1 MSAKVKKRFE
11 EMQTY
16 LGRDTEGL
24 KKLKLLKDDVNELR
38 TSLAAAKEQLEQ
50 AVAIKDAARERA
62 DAAEAELARVRLEQ
76 DRLNQMLQG
85 LAQRATAA
93 ELEIKKLAANP
104 EDAVSD
110 AASAA
115 DTIAEAVSNVAPA
128 YAVLSRLREG
138 LPFCPRPAGIV
149 FIDDVPSSIYLL
161 TDIVSCGGWTHTDLW
176 RLGAFVAV
184 QSRLEG
190 YVHIKAP
197 DTSLM
202 DYLERGGNKHTRFGR
217 CVYKWVSKIA
227 ASPDSA
233 RKYEMVRSNR
243 PASFSFSVTG
253 PWDKDQAAD

>member
-11 EMQTY
+11 EMQAY

-38 TSLAAAKEQLEQ
+38 TGLAAAKEQLEQ

-62 DAAEAELARVRLEQ
+62 DAAEAELVRVRLEQ

-93 ELEIKKLAANP
+93 ELEIKKLRTANAG
-104 EDAVSD
+104 DSSD

-115 DTIAEAVSNVAPA
+115 DDMAEALSNVAPA

-138 LPFCPRPAGIV
+138 LPYCPRPVASV

-161 TDIVSCGGWTHTDLW
+161 TDIVSFGGWTHTDLW

-202 DYLERGGNKHTRFGR
+202 DYLERDGKRYTRFGR
-217 CVYKWVSKIA
+217 CVYKWVSKVA
-227 ASPDSA
+227 AVAEQS
-233 RKYEMVRSNR
+233 RRYEMVRSTR
-243 PASFSFSVTG
+243 PMQHGFRIG
-253 PWDKDQAAD
+253 PCNENDD